1 MNNFSNILVAPLYP
15 LTAVGVGHMSSPSPS
30 PPPLKFRGGD
40 FKELFIT
47 RGELRAAGICHIPN
61 DIVTYFI
68 CQVFCI
74 TVRKYCDAPIY
85 CDAESF
91 FRAQKAESN
100 LTYCR

>member
-61 DIVTYFI
+61 ECYSSTIKD
-68 CQVFCI
+68 CC
-74 TVRKYCDAPIY
+74 RA
-85 CDAESF
+85 F
-91 FRAQKAESN
+91 FLKKILFDWKVWVGHR
-100 LTYCR
+100 